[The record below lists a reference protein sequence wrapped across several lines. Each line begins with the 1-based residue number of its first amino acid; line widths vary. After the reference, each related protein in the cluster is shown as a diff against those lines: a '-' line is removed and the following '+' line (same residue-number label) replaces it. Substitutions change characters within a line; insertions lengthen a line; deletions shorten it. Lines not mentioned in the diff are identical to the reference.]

1 MGLFKGEE
9 EKAEIHQI
17 RRDKPGITINIEV
30 IEVVI
35 KIYVCETFWQD
46 IWKFRG
52 NGWFPSKIYIA
63 KIYPRRKEGET

>member
-1 MGLFKGEE
+1 MLKGKR
-9 EKAEIHQI
+9 EKAKIHQI
-17 RRDKPGITINIEV
+17 GREKQDVTVDMEV
-30 IEVVI
+30 IKAVI

-63 KIYPRRKEGET
+63 KNHPRRKEGET